1 MALSNDSRDRVK
13 GAFEPI
19 ALAMGRAGLTPDALT
34 LIGFGITFFGAVLLS
49 QQLWLGGGLVVL
61 VGGLFDMFDGTLA
74 RATGQVSRL
83 GAFMD
88 SVFDR
93 WGEALVYLGIV
104 VAGSDLNGGTGSL
117 AVLAAFAMGSAF
129 MVSYTRAKSEG
140 LGFTAG
146 TGMAAIGIMPREV
159 RLGILSF
166 GLVLTGLV
174 GTANP
179 LLELRTFTL
188 PGGVVELALPWAG
201 EMWLAL
207 ALLII
212 GLGSLI
218 TTIQRILH
226 VRDQARQQASSQATE
241 TNT

>member
-1 MALSNDSRDRVK
+1 MTLSNDSRDRVK
-13 GAFEPI
+13 GAFVPI

-34 LIGFGITFFGAVLLS
+34 LIGFAITVIGGVLVS
-49 QQLWLGGGLVVL
+49 QQLWLAGGLVVL
-61 VGGLFDMFDGTLA
+61 VGGVFDMFDGSLA
-74 RATGQVSRL
+74 RATGQVSKL

-104 VAGSDLNGGTGSL
+104 VGCSYAGFAEG
-117 AVLAAFAMGSAF
+117 AFLAAAAMGASF

-146 TGMAAIGIMPREV
+146 AGMAAVGIMPREV
-159 RLGILSF
+159 RLVILSL
-166 GLVLTGLV
+166 GLI
-174 GTANP
+174 
-179 LLELRTFTL
+179 
-188 PGGVVELALPWAG
+188 LAPVPIHETVPAG
-201 EMWLAL
+201 AACAGMCDFPQ
-207 ALLII
+207 
-212 GLGSLI
+212 GGSLAVALTVITVGATI

-226 VRDQARQQASSQATE
+226 VRSQARQQASSHPTE

>member
-1 MALSNDSRDRVK
+1 MTLSNDSRDRVK

-34 LIGFGITFFGAVLLS
+34 LIGFVITAAGAVILS
-49 QQLWLGGGLVVL
+49 QQQWLLGGLVVL
-61 VGGLFDMFDGTLA
+61 AGGVFDLFDGTLA
-74 RATGQVSRL
+74 RATGKVSRL
-83 GAFMD
+83 GAFLD

-104 VAGSDLNGGTGSL
+104 IAGSDLTGSGSL

-159 RLGILSF
+159 RLIVLSL
-166 GLVLTGLV
+166 GLVLTGVV

-179 LLELRTFTL
+179 LLGLQTFSL
-188 PGGVVELALPWAG
+188 PGGVVQLALPWAG
-201 EMWLAL
+201 EMWLAA

-212 GLGSLI
+212 GVGATI
-218 TTIQRILH
+218 TTIQRIVH
-226 VRDQARQQASSQATE
+226 VRNQARQQASSQPTE
-241 TNT
+241 KVT

>member
-1 MALSNDSRDRVK
+1 MTFSNDARDRVK
-13 GAFEPI
+13 HAFEPI
-19 ALAMGRAGLTPDALT
+19 ALAMGRVGLTPDALT
-34 LIGFGITFFGAVLLS
+34 LIGFGITVIGAILLS
-49 QQLWLGGGLVVL
+49 QQLWFVGGLVVL
-61 VGGLFDMFDGTLA
+61 LGGVFDMFDGTLA
-74 RATGQVSRL
+74 RATGQVSKL

-104 VAGSDLNGGTGSL
+104 VAGSDFTSGGSL

-146 TGMAAIGIMPREV
+146 TGMAAVGIMPREV
-159 RLGILSF
+159 RLGILSL
-166 GLVLTGLV
+166 GLVLTGIV

-201 EMWLAL
+201 ESWVAV

-212 GLGSLI
+212 GVGSTI

-226 VRDQARQQASSQATE
+226 VRSQARQQASSQQTE

>member
-1 MALSNDSRDRVK
+1 MAISNDSRDRVK
-13 GAFEPI
+13 HAFEPI

-34 LIGFGITFFGAVLLS
+34 LVGFAITVVGAILLS
-49 QQLWLGGGLVVL
+49 QQLWLVGGLVVL
-61 VGGLFDMFDGTLA
+61 IGGVFDMFDGTLA

-104 VAGSDLNGGTGSL
+104 VGCSYAGFAEG
-117 AVLAAFAMGSAF
+117 AFLAAAAMGAAF
-129 MVSYTRAKSEG
+129 MVSYTRAKAEG

-146 TGMAAIGIMPREV
+146 SGMAAIGIMPREV
-159 RLGILSF
+159 RLVILCL
-166 GLVLTGLV
+166 GLVLAPVPIHEAVPAGAACAGLCDFPQ
-174 GTANP
+174 G
-179 LLELRTFTL
+179 
-188 PGGVVELALPWAG
+188 
-201 EMWLAL
+201 
-207 ALLII
+207 
-212 GLGSLI
+212 GSLAVALTVITVGATI

-226 VRDQARQQASSQATE
+226 VRSQARHQASSNPTE